1 MTDRLEG
8 HDGLSTAAARLQD
21 IVALLKEPSGF
32 SRLVPEQRKFILAV
46 VIASVVP
53 VDGKIKPCELE
64 KLQALLKS
72 RAQTH
77 GKTLDSVVLLAQS
90 GLGENAA
97 IGLAASR
104 LADLLGIEDRCA
116 LIGMLWD
123 VALCDYELHAKEEQ
137 LIYDIADKAGVPRK
151 KVAEQQAK
159 SAANV
164 T

>member
-1 MTDRLEG
+1 MTDPLEG
-8 HDGLSTAAARLQD
+8 GTLSTASARLD
-21 IVALLKEPSGF
+21 EISALLKEPSGF
-32 SRLVPEQRKFILAV
+32 SRLSPEQRKFVLAV

-53 VDGKIKPCELE
+53 ADGKIRPCELE
-64 KLQALLKS
+64 KLQALLKI
-72 RAQTH
+72 RMQTS
-77 GKTLDSVVLLAQS
+77 GRTLESVLALAQS
-90 GLGENAA
+90 GLGRNSAV
-97 IGLAASR
+97 GLSASR

-123 VALCDYELHAKEEQ
+123 IALCDYELHAAEEQ

>member
-1 MTDRLEG
+1 MTDPLEG
-8 HDGLSTAAARLQD
+8 PQGRSTAVAQMDD

-32 SRLVPEQRKFILAV
+32 SRLLPEQRKFVLAV
-46 VIASVVP
+46 VIGSIVP

-64 KLQALLKS
+64 KLQALLKG
-72 RAQTH
+72 RMQTN
-77 GKTLDSVVLLAQS
+77 GKTLESALALAQAGRS
-90 GLGENAA
+90 TSAA
-97 IGLAASR
+97 VELSASR

-137 LIYDIADKAGVPRK
+137 LIYAIADKAGVPRK

-159 SAANV
+159 SAANI

>member
-1 MTDRLEG
+1 MAFAQLE
-8 HDGLSTAAARLQD
+8 D
-21 IVALLKEPSGF
+21 ITKLLATPSGF
-32 SRLVPEQRKFILAV
+32 SKLSPEQRKFALAV
-46 VIASVVP
+46 VLGSVIPADGKVRPCEMEKLEAILRGRMQTRGQTLQQVLLIAKSPDAYSKQIAIASM
-53 VDGKIKPCELE
+53 
-64 KLQALLKS
+64 
-72 RAQTH
+72 
-77 GKTLDSVVLLAQS
+77 
-90 GLGENAA
+90 
-97 IGLAASR
+97 R

-123 VALCDYELHAKEEQ
+123 IALCDHELHAREET